1 MDMKKIIALTGAVVA
16 IVVIMIAVSM
26 APQFSSGSM
35 YEEDPVA
42 VVDELTGDVSINHAG
57 LNYTLKEGIG
67 LCPGD
72 KVLVGRNSSCGFEAA
87 GLLSAHMNYDST
99 AKILKTSDGL
109 FELSI
114 EEGSVFMERPS
125 GEGETVTVSFGKC
138 EVVPSEGAV
147 FSCEVYPGSQ
157 TVNCYSGELEFSG
170 YGKRFTVSASE
181 NVIVAQVSA
190 EVSVYKSKIVL
201 SELRDDLLLCILESG
216 IEAYDPGE
224 IEDILS
230 ARQTETAMRLP
241 DEDDADGAMY
251 ATIEIRCDTVLPGLE
266 EMPSALAK
274 VIPRDGII
282 LAETKVPIE
291 YGQTVFDLLYL
302 VCTRSDIELDYKYLP
317 LIKGYYITG
326 IGGLSEFDCG
336 KSSGWLYRVNGWY
349 PNYGC
354 YSCYLK
360 SGDKVVFAYTCDGYG
375 RDIGRDED
383 FDPDEW

>member
-1 MDMKKIIALTGAVVA
+1 MDMKKIITLTGAVVTT
-16 IVVIMIAVSM
+16 VVIMIVVSM
-26 APQFSSGSM
+26 APRFSSGSI
-35 YEEDPVA
+35 YEEEPVA
-42 VVDELTGDVSINHAG
+42 VVSELTGDVSITHAG

-87 GLLSAHMNYDST
+87 GLLSARMNYDST
-99 AKILKTSDGL
+99 VQFVKNSDGFVL
-109 FELSI
+109 RI
-114 EEGSVFMERPS
+114 EEGSLFMVSPS
-125 GEGETVTVSFGKC
+125 DAGETVAVTFDKC
-138 EVVPSEGAV
+138 EVVPSAGAV

-157 TVNCYSGELEFSG
+157 TVNCYSGELDFSG
-170 YGKRFTVSASE
+170 YGKHFTVSASE
-181 NVIVAQVSA
+181 NVIVTQISA
-190 EVSVYKSKIVL
+190 EVSVYRSKIVL
-201 SELRDDLLLCILESG
+201 SELRDDLLLCILQSG
-216 IEAYDPGE
+216 VEAYDPGE

-241 DEDDADGAMY
+241 EEDGSDGAMY
-251 ATIEIRCDTVLPGLE
+251 ATIEIRCDTVLPELE
-266 EMPSALAK
+266 NLPSALAK
-274 VIPRDGII
+274 TIPLDGVI
-282 LAETKVPIE
+282 LAETTVPIE
-291 YGQTVFDLLYL
+291 YGQTVFDLLYI
-302 VCTRSDIELDYKYLP
+302 VCTRSDIDIDYKYLP

-360 SGDKVVFAYTCDGYG
+360 GGDKVLFAYTCDGYG